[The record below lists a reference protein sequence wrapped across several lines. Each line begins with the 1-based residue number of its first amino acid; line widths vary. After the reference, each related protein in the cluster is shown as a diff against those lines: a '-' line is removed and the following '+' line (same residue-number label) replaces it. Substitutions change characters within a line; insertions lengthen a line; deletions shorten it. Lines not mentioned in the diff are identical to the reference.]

1 MNKFWI
7 LKVVLNEKK
16 IKIKIGS
23 NETLKKQI
31 KNIFLFG
38 YYFHKIEEEKKM
50 LIAVFSSSI

>member
-1 MNKFWI
+1 MNFKSSFKW
-7 LKVVLNEKK
+7 KK
-16 IKIKIGS
+16 KKKLKIGS